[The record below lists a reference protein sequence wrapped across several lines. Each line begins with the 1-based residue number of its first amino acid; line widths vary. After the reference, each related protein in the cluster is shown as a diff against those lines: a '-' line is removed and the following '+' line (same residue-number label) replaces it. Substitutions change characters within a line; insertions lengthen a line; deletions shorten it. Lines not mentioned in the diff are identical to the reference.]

1 MPFKLKDYKC
11 RQCGGDLFYMEALNK
26 NDEVVGLYCSY
37 CGAWCK
43 WLSKDEKRLVKKAG
57 ETHDRKM

>member
-1 MPFKLKDYKC
+1 MSFKLKDYKC

-43 WLSKDEKRLVKKAG
+43 WLSKDEKKISEEGR
-57 ETHDRKM
+57 